1 MNRSHWIPVAVSLF
15 WIPIA
20 SAAETCPSDNA
31 KVTPAPA
38 ELAKMCP
45 QVKQFQEAP
54 SVEGN
59 SLQCI
64 YNYAL
69 TQYGGGPKIPQ
80 AWLKVSSDP
89 MNRQSPREV
98 AEADAKEMTKQL
110 IKQGMSSAVEKMPW
124 TGIDAWEINS
134 SMKGIKMPGDLFY
147 VKTTKGVKTVHLK
160 VMGKAPDCVEA
171 VVRYVAHH

>member
-1 MNRSHWIPVAVSLF
+1 MNRSHWIPVAISLL

-20 SAAETCPSDNA
+20 SASETCPSENA
-31 KVTPAPA
+31 KVTPGPA

-45 QVKQFQEAP
+45 QVKQFQEKP

-69 TQYGGGPKIPQ
+69 TQYGVAKLPQ

-89 MNRQSPREV
+89 MNRPSPKEV

-110 IKQGMSSAVEKMPW
+110 IKQGRPW
-124 TGIDAWEINS
+124 SGTSPTIE
-134 SMKGIKMPGDLFY
+134 
-147 VKTTKGVKTVHLK
+147 
-160 VMGKAPDCVEA
+160 APP
-171 VVRYVAHH
+171 